1 MPSLAALRVYDT
13 ILDTI
18 GNTPLVK
25 LNRITQSLQCTMYGK
40 LEFFNPGGS
49 VKDRIGLAMI
59 EDAERSG
66 KLKPGGTVVEST
78 SGNTGVGLA
87 IACVIKGY
95 KSIFVMPDKMSI
107 EKIRLLRAFG
117 AKVVITP
124 TAVEPNDPRS
134 YYSVANRIVAETPNA
149 ILANQY
155 HNPINPEAHVRTT
168 GPEIWEQ
175 TQGAVTDVV
184 IGMGTGGTV
193 TGVARF
199 LKSKNPSIKIIA
211 VDIVGSLLY
220 DTWKLGH
227 IPSEPFLKT
236 YKIEGIGEDF
246 LPSTLDLS
254 LVDEVVQVGDKE
266 SFLTARRLVREEGIF
281 CGGSSGSAV
290 AGALRY
296 ARNLAAD
303 RFVVVIIPDS
313 GSRYL
318 SKMFDDEWMREMGFL
333 ESAWSETRASDIL
346 GSKAVQEI
354 YTAKL
359 QDRLIEVVARMKKY
373 DISQLPVVGS
383 EGKLIGMVSEVD
395 LLNHLITNDHKHD
408 PSETIENIT
417 RAEVASVAPDMPL
430 ESLMS
435 IFVNGQVAVVVSDNK
450 PLGILTKIDLLD
462 YLSSREK

>member
-1 MPSLAALRVYDT
+1 MPSLSALRVYDN

-25 LNRITQSLQCTMYGK
+25 LNRITQSLQCKMYGK

-66 KLKPGGTVVEST
+66 RLKPGGTVVEST
-78 SGNTGVGLA
+78 SGNTGVWLA

-95 KSIFVMPDKMSI
+95 KSVFVMPDKMSM

-117 AKVVITP
+117 AKVIITP

-134 YYSVANRIVAETPNA
+134 YYSVANKIVAETPNA

-155 HNPINPEAHVRTT
+155 HNPVNPEAHVQTT
-168 GPEIWEQ
+168 CPEIWDQ
-175 TQGAVTDVV
+175 TEGAVTDVV
-184 IGMGTGGTV
+184 MGMGTGGTV
-193 TGVARF
+193 TGVARY
-199 LKSKNPSIKIIA
+199 LKSKNPAIKIIG
-211 VDIVGSLLY
+211 VDIIGSLLY

-227 IPSEPFLKT
+227 IPPEPFLKT

-266 SFLTARRLVREEGIF
+266 SFLAARRLVREEGIF

-296 ARNLAAD
+296 AKNLGAD
-303 RFVVVIIPDS
+303 RFVVVLITDS

-333 ESAWSETRASDIL
+333 ESAWSEVRASDIL
-346 GSKAVQEI
+346 ASKAVHEL
-354 YTAKL
+354 YTAKP
-359 QDRLIEVVARMKKY
+359 QDRMIELVARMKKY
-373 DISQLPVVGS
+373 DISQLPVVSDDG
-383 EGKLIGMVSEVD
+383 ELVGLVSEVD

-408 PSETIENIT
+408 PSETIQHIT
-417 RAEVASVAPDMPL
+417 RAEVATVAPDMPL

-435 IFVNGQVAVVVSDNK
+435 IFVNGQVAVVVSDHK
-450 PLGILTKIDLLD
+450 PVGILTKIDLLD